1 MCIRDSSI
9 VDTLIPVIGGTD
21 FDATEENIQSRIRT
35 LMLMAL
41 QNMNGYVLLNCSN
54 KSENALG
61 ICTLYGDTGGAFSV
75 TGDLYKTEMYDL
87 ARYINRKF
95 GAPIPENILT
105 KEPSSELRPNQKDSD
120 MLPSYEV
127 VDAILYRLIEDG
139 QSREEIINAG
149 FDSDEVQKIYAM
161 VMRLS
166 LIHIYRSR
174 CSKDGSTSWRWMPPV
189 PARECS
195 ARHPRHGT
203 SGART
208 M

>member
-1 MCIRDSSI
+1 MPITEAYRSI

-41 QNMNGYVLLNCSN
+41 QNKNGYILLNCSN

-105 KEPSSELRPNQKDSD
+105 KETLRSFGPTRRTATCCP
-120 MLPSYEV
+120 LT
-127 VDAILYRLIEDG
+127 R
-139 QSREEIINAG
+139 
-149 FDSDEVQKIYAM
+149 
-161 VMRLS
+161 
-166 LIHIYRSR
+166 
-174 CSKDGSTSWRWMPPV
+174 WWMPSCTV
-189 PARECS
+189 
-195 ARHPRHGT
+195 
-203 SGART
+203 
-208 M
+208 